1 MNIEYVEILCE
12 QEEIFIV
19 KVIKLAK
26 KSDLPLEVYTILSKH
41 KDSQIRETLSSNPN
55 IPECVGIILS
65 KDTCFTV
72 RNR

>member
-41 KDSQIRETLSSNPN
+41 KDSQIR
-55 IPECVGIILS
+55 
-65 KDTCFTV
+65 
-72 RNR
+72 